1 MFKKNLFVIIF
12 TLLFMI
18 SCNKSN
24 NSTYLTEDGVEL
36 PVLRVASMPS
46 ITCLATYY
54 VEKNKL
60 DEKNGFKMEV
70 IMFDTGA
77 PMNEALAADL
87 WDVGAMGGAAVT
99 GVANY
104 NEMII
109 GEILE
114 SIDGQGIF
122 VRPDSPIA
130 QDKGYNKDFTNV
142 LGSPNTVK
150 GITVLAPVGTA
161 QHFTILKW
169 LDKIGL
175 KPTDVNIV
183 NMDSVQAYQA
193 LQSKRCDAVSLNV
206 PTFFN
211 AINDGMVQVANLA
224 DLGTRYVEMI
234 VANSKSIESKK
245 DLIQKYVDTI
255 LEASEAIKNDQ
266 EMAADLFMEFLK
278 NNGMEVTREDCVADL
293 KRANFL
299 TKEDFKGRKIGNF
312 AVELGKFY
320 IEQGQLDASAQ
331 EKFDNNIIDTFIKA
345 YQ

>member
-1 MFKKNLFVIIF
+1 MRRILYYFLFIV
-12 TLLFMI
+12 LFAV
-18 SCNKSN
+18 SCNKQNDSV
-24 NSTYLTEDGVEL
+24 YVAEDGKEL

-60 DEKNGFKMEV
+60 DEKNGFKME
-70 IMFDTGA
+70 ITMFDTGA

-104 NEMII
+104 DEMII

-114 SIDGQGIF
+114 SMDGQGIF

-130 QDKGYNKDFTNV
+130 NDKGYNKDYTNV

-150 GITVLAPVGTA
+150 GITILAPVGTA

-206 PTFFN
+206 PTFFD

-234 VANSKSIESKK
+234 VANRKAVETKP
-245 DLIQKYVDTI
+245 DLVQKYVDVI
-255 LEASEAIKNDQ
+255 FEASEALKNDTD
-266 EMAADLFMEFLK
+266 MAANLFMEFLK
-278 NNGMEVTREDCVADL
+278 NNGMEVSYESCVADL
-293 KRANFL
+293 NRARFL

-312 AVELGKFY
+312 AVELGEFY
-320 IEQGQLDASAQ
+320 IGQGQLDKSAQ
-331 EKFDNNIIDTFIKA
+331 EKFDNNIIDTFVKA